1 MGRCRERIINKGN
14 YMERDK
20 IGEDLFLKNQ
30 VIINIDSE
38 EWAALSFK
46 SNVFY
51 KLLLLGGRIYHPDRF
66 VNIKVIDY

>member
-1 MGRCRERIINKGN
+1 MGSWSRRVINKGN
-14 YMERDK
+14 YMKRNQ

-30 VIINIDSE
+30 VIINTDTE

-51 KLLLLGGRIYHPDRF
+51 KLLVLGSEIYHPNRF

>member
-1 MGRCRERIINKGN
+1 MEDYNQRIIQKEN
-14 YMERDK
+14 YMKRGK

-30 VIINIDSE
+30 VIINMDTE

-51 KLLLLGGRIYHPDRF
+51 KLLVLDSNIYHPDRF
-66 VNIKVIDY
+66 VNIRIVDV

>member
-1 MGRCRERIINKGN
+1 MEDQNERIAQKEN
-14 YMERDK
+14 YMKREK

-30 VIINIDSE
+30 VIINMETE

-51 KLLLLGGRIYHPDRF
+51 KLLVLDSHLYHPDRF
-66 VNIKVIDY
+66 VNIRIADI

>member
-1 MGRCRERIINKGN
+1 MEKQCQRIIQKEN
-14 YMERDK
+14 YMKREK

-30 VIINIDSE
+30 VVINTNTE

-51 KLLLLGGRIYHPDRF
+51 NLLILDTKIYHPSRF
-66 VNIKVIDY
+66 VNIRVVDI

>member
-1 MGRCRERIINKGN
+1 MENKEQGIVKKEN
-14 YMERDK
+14 YMKRDK

-30 VIINIDSE
+30 VIINMKTE

-51 KLLLLGGRIYHPDRF
+51 NLLMLDPNLYHPNRF
-66 VNIKVIDY
+66 VNIRIADI